1 MSNDAGTEHAA
12 RWLDTTPVGR
22 IITRCTQDIGVIDG
36 SFSFFVGYWIR
47 MTVALVTFL
56 GSAILVAG
64 WYAFFP
70 AIIIA
75 CLGTFIGYIY
85 VNCQLAIR
93 RERSNAKAPIVGQV
107 GAALS
112 GLRKP
117 LSLGC
122 ISISRAHFIR
132 LH

>member
-1 MSNDAGTEHAA
+1 
-12 RWLDTTPVGR
+12 
-22 IITRCTQDIGVIDG
+22 
-36 SFSFFVGYWIR
+36 
-47 MTVALVTFL
+47 MTVALITFL

-70 AIIIA
+70 AVIIA

-112 GLRKP
+112 GLRKSMP
-117 LSLGC
+117 LACFSIPRAHSVRLRQPAFVRMGPS
-122 ISISRAHFIR
+122 SISARR
-132 LH
+132 SESKST